1 MAPQRNRRPGFSR
14 RAQYSLFLGYVIAGA
29 GALLGAILLA
39 LSAVN
44 PSAYQHLRGGIRE
57 VTTPISSALDWI
69 RRSVGNVPEAIGNYF
84 FVMGENAQ
92 LRAEVKAIRPVLVQA
107 QSINRENARLRALL
121 RVQDVPVRGIVTAR
135 LVNSSASSTRRFA
148 TLNAGSRH
156 GVRIGQ
162 PVRGP
167 EGLIGRTVEVS
178 LNTARVLLVIDT
190 ESIVPVRRAKDG
202 LPALAIGRGDG
213 LIDIRSANV
222 ANIPLNSGD
231 LFVTSGTGGLYP
243 PNVPVARV
251 MRNADDT
258 SIARPMASPDAF
270 DFALVQNAFQP
281 PPEPATQAEPAPEST
296 PPGIDTP

>member
-29 GALLGAILLA
+29 GALLGAILIA
-39 LSAVN
+39 LSATN
-44 PSAYQHLRGGIRE
+44 PPAYQALRGGIRE
-57 VTTPISSALDWI
+57 VTTPLSSAFDWV
-69 RRSVGNVPEAIGNYF
+69 RRSVGNVPAAIGDYF
-84 FVMGENAQ
+84 FVMGENEQ
-92 LRAEVKAIRPVLVQA
+92 LRAEVRTTRPVLVQA

-121 RVQDVPVRGIVTAR
+121 RVQDVPVQGVVTAR

-156 GVRIGQ
+156 GVRVGQ

-178 LNTARVLLVIDT
+178 PNTARVLLVSDT

-251 MRNADDT
+251 MRNADD
-258 SIARPMASPDAF
+258 SSLASPIASPDAF

-281 PPEPATQAEPAPEST
+281 PPEPAALAEPAP
-296 PPGIDTP
+296 GIDAP

>member
-39 LSAVN
+39 LSAIN
-44 PSAYQHLRGGIRE
+44 PPAYQTLRGGIRE
-57 VTTPISSALDWI
+57 VTTPISSALDWV
-69 RRSVGNVPEAIGNYF
+69 RRSVGNVPQAIGNYF
-84 FVMGENAQ
+84 FVMSENEQ
-92 LRAEVKAIRPVLVQA
+92 LRAEVKTTRPVLVQA

-121 RVQDVPVRGIVTAR
+121 RVQDVPVQGIVTAR

-148 TLNAGSRH
+148 TLNAGARH

-167 EGLIGRTVEVS
+167 EGLVGRIVEVS
-178 LNTARVLLVIDT
+178 PNTARVLLVVDT

-213 LIDIRSANV
+213 LVDIRSANV

-243 PNVPVARV
+243 PNVPFARV
-251 MRNADDT
+251 MRNADD
-258 SIARPMASPDAF
+258 SSLARPVASPDAF

-281 PPEPATQAEPAPEST
+281 PPEPATRPEPAPGDDA
-296 PPGIDTP
+296 GIDAP

>member
-29 GALLGAILLA
+29 GALLGAVLLA
-39 LSAVN
+39 LSAIN
-44 PSAYQHLRGGIRE
+44 PPAYQHLRGGIRE
-57 VTTPISSALDWI
+57 VTTPISSALDWV
-69 RRSVGNVPEAIGNYF
+69 RRSVGNVPEAISDYF
-84 FVMGENAQ
+84 GVMGENEQ
-92 LRAEVKAIRPVLVQA
+92 LRAEVKASRPALVQA

-121 RVQDVPVRGIVTAR
+121 RVQDVPVQGVVTAR

-156 GVRIGQ
+156 GVAIGQ

-167 EGLIGRTVEVS
+167 EGLIGRIVEVS
-178 LNTARVLLVIDT
+178 PNTARVLLILDT
-190 ESIVPVRRAKDG
+190 ESIVPVRRAQDG
-202 LPALAIGRGDG
+202 LPGLAIGRGDG

-251 MRNADDT
+251 MRNADD
-258 SIARPMASPDAF
+258 SSLARPMASPDAF

-281 PPEPATQAEPAPEST
+281 PPEPAALAEPDPAQDMP
-296 PPGIDTP
+296 

>member
-39 LSAVN
+39 LSATN
-44 PSAYQHLRGGIRE
+44 PPAYQALRGGIRE
-57 VTTPISSALDWI
+57 VTTPLSSAFDWV
-69 RRSVGNVPEAIGNYF
+69 RRSVGNVPAAIGDYF
-84 FVMGENAQ
+84 FVMGENEQ
-92 LRAEVKAIRPVLVQA
+92 LRAEVRTTRPVLVHA

-121 RVQDVPVRGIVTAR
+121 RVQDVPVQGVVTAR

-156 GVRIGQ
+156 GVRVGQ

-178 LNTARVLLVIDT
+178 PNTARVLLVSDT

-251 MRNADDT
+251 MRNADD
-258 SIARPMASPDAF
+258 SSLASPIASPDAF

-281 PPEPATQAEPAPEST
+281 PPEPAALAEPAP
-296 PPGIDTP
+296 GIDAP

>member
-39 LSAVN
+39 LSATN
-44 PSAYQHLRGGIRE
+44 PPAYQALRGGIRE
-57 VTTPISSALDWI
+57 VTTPLSSAFDWV
-69 RRSVGNVPEAIGNYF
+69 RRSVGNVPAAIGDYF
-84 FVMGENAQ
+84 FVMGENEQ
-92 LRAEVKAIRPVLVQA
+92 LRAEVRTTRPVLVQA

-121 RVQDVPVRGIVTAR
+121 RVQDVPVQGVVTAR

-156 GVRIGQ
+156 GVRVGQ

-178 LNTARVLLVIDT
+178 PNTARVLLVSDT

-251 MRNADDT
+251 MRNADD
-258 SIARPMASPDAF
+258 SSLASPIASPDAF

-281 PPEPATQAEPAPEST
+281 PPEPAALAEPAP
-296 PPGIDTP
+296 GIDAP